1 MKPTIRRANVYDA
14 LYFARHLRPA
24 DARELQAAHPQSR
37 LVDILIRALRD
48 SEAYVASFHTDCVL
62 FGVAPVEPGIG
73 TIWMVCTDGIKGHAI
88 SILREARHWI
98 AYWKTQYSLLANYV
112 EDRNLLHLEWLWLL
126 GAKFDRS
133 EYRNGILVN
142 LFYL

>member
-1 MKPTIRRANVYDA
+1 
-14 LYFARHLRPA
+14 
-24 DARELQAAHPQSR
+24 
-37 LVDILIRALRD
+37 LIRALRD